1 MRRLAALIGLVLV
14 VAACSGGSEGTGGQ
28 LEGTRWVLRSYA
40 VDGNQVLL
48 EGEAYADAT
57 FFSSRVSGFAG
68 CSTFDAVTRSTGRA
82 LLVSAPR
89 TTLQSC
95 GEEADA
101 FQQTY
106 LGLLQEAR
114 SYTSRL
120 DTLTI
125 FGPERTA
132 LLIYDAGPRNP
143 LLGPWNVDSF
153 SDAPGSQVA
162 PIEGTSL
169 TATFRLTNVSGSAG
183 CNTYD
188 GTYGTNGHTVAIGR
202 LATTRLAC
210 PDDVMT
216 QETAFLAALSGAA
229 LVEPR
234 GNTLLLTDLK
244 GNINVALSR
253 PGAEPEPS
261 PSGSAEPTETPKP
274 TATETPKPTATETP
288 KPTASPTP
296 KPTAAPTPTPSAA
309 PSATPKPTAKPTTAP
324 TTAPTATPTPKPAPT
339 VPPPSPLP
347 ATATCAIDGAGGAT
361 ANVSYPADWFTVD
374 SPPAMACRYFDP
386 AAITVPA
393 DALTL
398 QTAVMIKLDVN
409 LTYKD
414 AVTAATDPG
423 TWTVAKKTE
432 YTVAGYPA
440 TLVEATSTHEAN
452 GIPVGTTVY
461 AYLIDLGSAGT
472 GFIETSSASGAP
484 SAANTGTVDL
494 IASTLNITA
503 PS

>member
-40 VDGNQVLL
+40 EDGNQVLL

-101 FQQTY
+101 FQQVY
-106 LGLLQEAR
+106 MGLLQEAR

-153 SDAPGSQVA
+153 ANAPGSQVA

-169 TATFRLTNVSGSAG
+169 TATFRLNNVAGSAG
-183 CNTYD
+183 CNTFD

-274 TATETPKPTATETP
+274 SGDRDRQAHGDRDTQADTEPDAEADRGT
-288 KPTASPTP
+288 
-296 KPTAAPTPTPSAA
+296 
-309 PSATPKPTAKPTTAP
+309 
-324 TTAPTATPTPKPAPT
+324 
-339 VPPPSPLP
+339 
-347 ATATCAIDGAGGAT
+347 DGHGHGGRECDPEAHRQ
-361 ANVSYPADWFTVD
+361 ADHGPD
-374 SPPAMACRYFDP
+374 HGPGRD
-386 AAITVPA
+386 A
-393 DALTL
+393 DAEAGTDRAA
-398 QTAVMIKLDVN
+398 AV
-409 LTYKD
+409 
-414 AVTAATDPG
+414 AATRDRDMRDRRGRWRDRERQLPG
-423 TWTVAKKTE
+423 R
-432 YTVAGYPA
+432 
-440 TLVEATSTHEAN
+440 LVHGSTRR
-452 GIPVGTTVY
+452 PRWR
-461 AYLIDLGSAGT
+461 AGT
-472 GFIETSSASGAP
+472 SIRPRSPCRRTR
-484 SAANTGTVDL
+484 
-494 IASTLNITA
+494 
-503 PS
+503 